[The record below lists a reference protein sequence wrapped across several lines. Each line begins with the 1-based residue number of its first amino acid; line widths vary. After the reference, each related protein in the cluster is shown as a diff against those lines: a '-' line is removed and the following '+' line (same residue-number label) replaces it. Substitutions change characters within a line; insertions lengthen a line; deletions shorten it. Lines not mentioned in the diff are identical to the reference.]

1 MVSIAGSK
9 KLKRQM
15 APLFWGIT
23 RKEKRFVITVKPG
36 PHKKSNAIPT
46 AVFLRDTLKLVT
58 SLREAKTSIYS
69 GKVKID
75 GVVRKSLH
83 HAIGLMDV
91 VELENVP
98 DIYRLVP
105 TEGKLLKPI
114 KINESEKSKKIVR
127 VASKTTLNKGKT
139 QIGFHDGRS
148 IISDTKVNVGDTCLI
163 QIPEV
168 KIIEVIKLEAG
179 TNGLVTRGANSGQV
193 GKIEAI
199 EDGTFILPKRV
210 ILSLDERK
218 IEIPADIIMPIGKGE
233 PVIQIKWSY
242 VSNNRIPNEENY
254 TR

>member
-15 APLFWGIT
+15 APQFWGIA
-23 RKEKRFVITVKPG
+23 RKAKRFVITVKPG
-36 PHKKSNAIPT
+36 PHKKSESIPT
-46 AVFLRDTLKLVT
+46 AVFLRDTLNLVT
-58 SLREAKTSIYS
+58 SLREAKTAIYS
-69 GKVKID
+69 GKVKVD

-98 DIYRLVP
+98 EIYRLVP

-114 KINESEKSKKIVR
+114 SINESEKTKKLVR
-127 VASKTTLNKGKT
+127 VSSKTTINNGKT

-148 IISDTKVNVGDTCLI
+148 IISDEKLKVGDACLI

-179 TNGLVTRGANSGQV
+179 SKGLVVSGTNAGQI
-193 GKIEAI
+193 GNIETV
-199 EDGTFILPKRV
+199 EEGTFILPKRV
-210 ILSLDERK
+210 ILTLGERR
-218 IEIPADIIMPIGKGE
+218 IEIPAELIMPIGKGE
-233 PVIQIKWSY
+233 PVIQLQ
-242 VSNNRIPNEENY
+242 
-254 TR
+254 